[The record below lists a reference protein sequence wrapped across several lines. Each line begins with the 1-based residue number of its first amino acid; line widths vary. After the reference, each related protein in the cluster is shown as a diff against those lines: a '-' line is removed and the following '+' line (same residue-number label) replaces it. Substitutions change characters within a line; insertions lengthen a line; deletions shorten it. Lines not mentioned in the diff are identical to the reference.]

1 MAVVYTND
9 LWTIGSRR
17 ISSRSYPE
25 PVTLND
31 VFAAIKGEDGSNV
44 AAIEAFSFWFCENYP
59 DGFEAGEALLCQEP
73 PSVERTKQLYISLV
87 PKDVRYEGA
96 VLWDGERNYYDD
108 SDFYAVV
115 WDEAEQRVRFE
126 EYATTRFA
134 GGGTCQRDATDET
147 WVKVEAWAYPVILE
161 YLKKYDVSQAR
172 TLEKGKRV
180 RVVKGRKVP
189 IGTTGT
195 ITWKGEVN
203 YGYHSWD
210 ARTRLGIR
218 DDAGQ
223 QWWTDSHNVE
233 LAEQWETYCADLE
246 DLKAKARNLADRKY
260 VVGVLRSLWSPG
272 NCIVV

>member
-115 WDEAEQRVRFE
+115 WDDEKNAPKEVG
-126 EYATTRFA
+126 YATTRGWTYNNGA
-134 GGGTCQRDATDET
+134 AVDATPDVLAKFAAWQAKERALSHLLGLRNGAAEAHSGA
-147 WVKVEAWAYPVILE
+147 KV
-161 YLKKYDVSQAR
+161 
-172 TLEKGKRV
+172 
-180 RVVKGRKVP
+180 VVAKGRK
-189 IGTTGT
+189 IAKGKTGT
-195 ITWKGEVN
+195 VFGVQHCTFAN
-203 YGYHSWD
+203 YHGKTYKIWVKWD
-210 ARTRLGIR
+210 DGSGADMVDVKNLTVTEARS
-218 DDAGQ
+218 DVAAA
-223 QWWTDSHNVE
+223 
-233 LAEQWETYCADLE
+233 LAAAV
-246 DLKAKARNLADRKY
+246 AKYEAAEAAFAAL
-260 VVGVLRSLWSPG
+260 LH
-272 NCIVV
+272 